1 MSAIPPP
8 SPLCP
13 ASLRCRLSSSGCVAD
28 FMCGIVLCRRF
39 SVLVCQLEHQFMCEK
54 LSLQGLWYHLQ
65 PTLRLFA
72 LLERLVAILS
82 NTHSVNLETI

>member
-1 MSAIPPP
+1 
-8 SPLCP
+8 
-13 ASLRCRLSSSGCVAD
+13 
-28 FMCGIVLCRRF
+28 
-39 SVLVCQLEHQFMCEK
+39 MCEK

-82 NTHSVNLETI
+82 KTHSVTLTTIFLRTSFRPRSNTQTSDDGCVEQVGG

>member
-1 MSAIPPP
+1 
-8 SPLCP
+8 
-13 ASLRCRLSSSGCVAD
+13 
-28 FMCGIVLCRRF
+28 
-39 SVLVCQLEHQFMCEK
+39 MCEK

-82 NTHSVNLETI
+82 KTHSVTLATISLRLLCALQHTDL